1 MIFQVAALSLFYVF
15 MESESLHVTQ
25 CVLLLVGFLMYVAA
39 ICFMHYTGEKKDA
52 EKEHEAAEQAEGTQI
67 ITNAA
72 GSTTV
77 TQRSLNAN
85 ALNGKFLN
93 MDRPFSILKDQM
105 SIFFNSPLIF
115 IGDKEANTGED
126 VEDAQL
132 LRADAEKKL

>member
-1 MIFQVAALSLFYVF
+1 
-15 MESESLHVTQ
+15 
-25 CVLLLVGFLMYVAA
+25 MYVAA

-52 EKEHEAAEQAEGTQI
+52 EKESEAAEQAGGTQI

-72 GSTTV
+72 GSTTI

-85 ALNGKFLN
+85 ALNGKFLH
-93 MDRPFSILKDQM
+93 MDSPFSILKDQM
-105 SIFFNSPLIF
+105 SIFFNSQLIF